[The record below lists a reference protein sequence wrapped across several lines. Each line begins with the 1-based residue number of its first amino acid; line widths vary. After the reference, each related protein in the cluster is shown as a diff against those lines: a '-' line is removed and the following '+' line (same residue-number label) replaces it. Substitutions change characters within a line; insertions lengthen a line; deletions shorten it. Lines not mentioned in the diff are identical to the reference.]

1 MQPADLDEVSK
12 LLDDQINDQINE
24 QANERARLMRRA
36 EKAEERAK
44 ENEADCWC
52 VSVSFCI
59 LLFWLLILYSVGY
72 RVEF

>member
-1 MQPADLDEVSK
+1 MQPVDLDEVGK
-12 LLDDQINDQINE
+12 LLDDQINE

-52 VSVSFCI
+52 VSVSLCI
-59 LLFWLLILYSVGY
+59 FLIWLLFIYSLN
-72 RVEF
+72 